1 MGGVASTP
9 QAISSPGQ
17 VPATPASPFI
27 HDVSAGQLFVS
38 LRLENVPALP
48 LGLVPHAMARHP
60 LLGSADPRL
69 SVSVL
74 VITTS
79 QHALRA
85 SSRMNPHHKLAICM
99 ALAFL
104 SQVPFERESS
114 SEWHLN
120 AVLPAMHG
128 E

>member
-9 QAISSPGQ
+9 QAIPSPGQ

-38 LRLENVPALP
+38 LRLENVPSLP

-69 SVSVL
+69 SVSVSVMPIL
-74 VITTS
+74 HHTCC
-79 QHALRA
+79 A
-85 SSRMNPHHKLAICM
+85 SSRIHSPYMRAKST
-99 ALAFL
+99 ALVFL
-104 SQVPFERESS
+104 SQVPFELESS